1 MDKVIKEKI
10 NTAHFVFWERIAD
23 VISKEDNIGGESFIE
38 LYNKVFNEIL
48 ISHNLEKSGF
58 IYESYIDIICPL
70 HTVTKEFDDDNYGY
84 VDCKVCCSH
93 YKLPYGQGCLGGL
106 MGLFWC
112 AVRANYKVR
121 AWRFAKIIANIVY
134 DMEG

>member
-23 VISKEDNIGGESFIE
+23 VISKEDNIGGESFTE
-38 LYNKVFNEIL
+38 LYKKLFKEIL

-70 HTVTKEFDDDNYGY
+70 HTVNKEY

-106 MGLFWC
+106 MPLFWS

-121 AWRFAKIIANIVY
+121 AWRIAKIIANIVY